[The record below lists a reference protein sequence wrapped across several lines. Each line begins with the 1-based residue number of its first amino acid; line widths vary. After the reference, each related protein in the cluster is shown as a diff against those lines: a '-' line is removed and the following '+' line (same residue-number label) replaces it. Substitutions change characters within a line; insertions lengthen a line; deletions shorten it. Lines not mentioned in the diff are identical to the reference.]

1 MRSKFQGSQCE
12 GTKDCATWEESDQ
25 KSERPHLLQVVAFA
39 SQPVWWRPVNF
50 LHFVLWRHRNVS
62 EKSQLEPLNGL
73 SSNIVPRQKW
83 PRWEHSENLPGKK
96 NTDVVIQPNSL
107 CGKASA
113 GAKNEVALF
122 WQSFFLLLLLQ
133 FCAWTNATFRSLFLS
148 LQEICED
155 PSAAVREPECGPE
168 CFKWGSRIG
177 QRARGWTPFWS
188 VSLQTSWI
196 SQTWH
201 FREVVDDEAEVVF
214 PLTPS
219 KLHTR
224 TCNTLLKVPLLVG
237 TKWVRCVQWCQILQ
251 NL

>member
-122 WQSFFLLLLLQ
+122 WQSFF
-133 FCAWTNATFRSLFLS
+133 FVVV
-148 LQEICED
+148 
-155 PSAAVREPECGPE
+155 AAILCLNKCHIQIPFSEPPGNL
-168 CFKWGSRIG
+168 WGSIG
-177 QRARGWTPFWS
+177 CGSRAWMR
-188 VSLQTSWI
+188 
-196 SQTWH
+196 TWM
-201 FREVVDDEAEVVF
+201 
-214 PLTPS
+214 L
-219 KLHTR
+219 
-224 TCNTLLKVPLLVG
+224 
-237 TKWVRCVQWCQILQ
+237 
-251 NL
+251 